1 MAGLLVPPLLQSELN
16 RVASVSREKK
26 GTILFRRGEAGKGVF
41 LVLRGKVDL
50 QLDGKVSVYPTRTLG
65 RGSILGL
72 PATLSGG
79 AYSLGATLSEDAEL
93 GFVSREAFLELLAT
107 DSNLCFEA
115 MHILGN
121 EIAAIRSALV
131 STKAKKSSPA

>member
-41 LVLRGKVDL
+41 LVLKGKVDL
-50 QLDGKVSVYPTRTLG
+50 QLDGKVSVYQTRTLG

-79 AYSLGATLSEDAEL
+79 TYSLGAKVSEDAEL
-93 GFVSREAFLELLAT
+93 GFVSREAFLELLAR

-131 STKAKKSSPA
+131 STKAKNRPRA